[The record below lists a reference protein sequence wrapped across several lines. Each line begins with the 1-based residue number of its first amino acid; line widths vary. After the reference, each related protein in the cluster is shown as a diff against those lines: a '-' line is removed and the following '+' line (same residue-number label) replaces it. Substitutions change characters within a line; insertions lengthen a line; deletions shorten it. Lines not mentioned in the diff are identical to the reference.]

1 MRKYLCT
8 ALLAGTTLCANIV
21 PTQEEGIISRG
32 EAQMEILMG
41 RHELEVPNE
50 RPLSLEEP
58 EDFIAPPYL
67 DVPSAVVPPRP
78 FRI

>member
-1 MRKYLCT
+1 MRKQLCT
-8 ALLAGTTLCANIV
+8 ALLAGMTLCANV
-21 PTQEEGIISRG
+21 LPTQEEDFISRG
-32 EAQMEILMG
+32 EAQMEVLMG

-50 RPLSLEEP
+50 RPLYLEDP
-58 EDFIAPPYL
+58 GDLVAPPHA